1 MLRMSPILRHF
12 ELDVFQLAY
21 DGALLIFDISESFP
35 DIEDSIPTDRVRQS
49 SRGVYSGITDAWG
62 IGCTN
67 SLSPAN

>member
-35 DIEDSIPTDRVRQS
+35 DTQDSILTDRVRQS

-62 IGCTN
+62 MGCTN
-67 SLSPAN
+67 SPSLAN